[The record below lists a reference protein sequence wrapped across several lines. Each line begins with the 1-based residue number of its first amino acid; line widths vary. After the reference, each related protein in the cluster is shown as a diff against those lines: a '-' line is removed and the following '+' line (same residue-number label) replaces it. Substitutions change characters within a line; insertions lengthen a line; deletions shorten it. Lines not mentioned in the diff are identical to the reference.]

1 MHARRVKRNG
11 CTSRGTGGV
20 ISVPE
25 GGVISVPECG
35 TISTPDRSGSGSRQK
50 PLRRLAGAV
59 LFVCAL
65 TLACDAPAE
74 EVQPPIPIPD
84 PTPIAYPEG
93 LWDRG
98 VQGETEVLIH
108 IDEMGDVDSVLVSQS
123 SGFSD
128 FDSAAVNGVRRLRFT
143 PGRRGDRRVPMW
155 TRIPVRFSRDSTA
168 TIGTATG
175 SGISNE

>member
-1 MHARRVKRNG
+1 MTTMCAGESSSMRGCSSRLTGEGGRRVRMG
-11 CTSRGTGGV
+11 AVTGHA
-20 ISVPE
+20 S
-25 GGVISVPECG
+25 
-35 TISTPDRSGSGSRQK
+35 
-50 PLRRLAGAV
+50 RLAAV
-59 LFVCAL
+59 LMSCLFILGCEAQV
-65 TLACDAPAE
+65 E
-74 EVQPPIPIPD
+74 EVEPPIPIPD

-108 IDEMGDVDSVLVSQS
+108 IDEMGDVDSVLVAKS

-143 PGRRGDRRVPMW
+143 PGRRGDRRVAMW
-155 TRIPVRFSRDSTA
+155 TRIPVRFSQDSSA
-168 TIGTATG
+168 TLGTATG

>member
-1 MHARRVKRNG
+1 MRARTRRFGGGAAWLFCLLLQG
-11 CTSRGTGGV
+11 C
-20 ISVPE
+20 
-25 GGVISVPECG
+25 
-35 TISTPDRSGSGSRQK
+35 Q
-50 PLRRLAGAV
+50 
-59 LFVCAL
+59 
-65 TLACDAPAE
+65 PANE
-74 EVQPPIPIPD
+74 EVQEPIPIPD

-108 IDEMGDVDSVLVSQS
+108 IDEMGDVDSVLVSKS

-143 PGRRGDRRVPMW
+143 PGQRGGRRVAMW
-155 TRIPVRFSRDSTA
+155 TKIPVRFSRDSTA
-168 TIGTATG
+168 TLGPPAS

>member
-1 MHARRVKRNG
+1 MQAGTRRFVG
-11 CTSRGTGGV
+11 
-20 ISVPE
+20 
-25 GGVISVPECG
+25 CG
-35 TISTPDRSGSGSRQK
+35 TVVLGA
-50 PLRRLAGAV
+50 LLAGCNGTV
-59 LFVCAL
+59 
-65 TLACDAPAE
+65 E

-108 IDEMGDVDSVLVSQS
+108 IDEMGDVDSVLVSKS

-143 PGRRGDRRVPMW
+143 PGQRGDRRIAMW
-155 TRIPVRFSRDSTA
+155 TKIPVRFSRDATA
-168 TIGTATG
+168 TLGSPTG
-175 SGISNE
+175 SGVSNE

>member
-1 MHARRVKRNG
+1 MGASERNDMVRDRRAAPLATAAVRTAFPFRTAAG
-11 CTSRGTGGV
+11 R
-20 ISVPE
+20 SV
-25 GGVISVPECG
+25 
-35 TISTPDRSGSGSRQK
+35 
-50 PLRRLAGAV
+50 AV
-59 LFVCAL
+59 L
-65 TLACDAPAE
+65 ACLLVVGCNAPVE
-74 EVQPPIPIPD
+74 EVEPPIPIPD

-108 IDEMGDVDSVLVSQS
+108 IDEMGDVDSVLVSKS

-143 PGRRGDRRVPMW
+143 PGRRGDRRVAMW
-155 TRIPVRFSRDSTA
+155 TRIPVRFSQDSTA
-168 TIGTATG
+168 TIGSATG

>member
-1 MHARRVKRNG
+1 MHAGRPRFAG
-11 CTSRGTGGV
+11 
-20 ISVPE
+20 
-25 GGVISVPECG
+25 
-35 TISTPDRSGSGSRQK
+35 
-50 PLRRLAGAV
+50 LGAV
-59 LFVCAL
+59 LFL
-65 TLACDAPAE
+65 LLPACEPTHQ

-108 IDEMGDVDSVLVSQS
+108 IDEMGDVDSVLVAKS

-143 PGRRGDRRVPMW
+143 PGQRGDRRVAMW

-168 TIGTATG
+168 SLGASTG
-175 SGISNE
+175 SGIRNE